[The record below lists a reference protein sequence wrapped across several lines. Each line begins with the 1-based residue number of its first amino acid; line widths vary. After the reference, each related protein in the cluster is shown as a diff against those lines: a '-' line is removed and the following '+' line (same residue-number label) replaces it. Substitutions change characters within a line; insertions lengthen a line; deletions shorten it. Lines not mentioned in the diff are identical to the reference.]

1 MLGQNSRECGE
12 RCQRLPVYPCNFAV
26 ALGVANAKLVSGGT
40 VEVETP
46 KPERG
51 VEVRITVSMPF
62 DEFDQSVQ
70 LVNLLDYLIKN
81 VPLTNIIVVKDI
93 ASGSTTITIE
103 LSEEDAAA
111 LHDAL
116 TSGKLKDLP
125 IDRIF
130 HRDFSITRWFAMR
143 AVGCRN
149 RHSAVGVRTVY
160 AVEGS
165 AAFRRIKSA
174 REGISLRHRI
184 RSRR

>member
-1 MLGQNSRECGE
+1 MLAFTPQFGSKKEMSMDQQLKSRTVKIDGAAV
-12 RCQRLPVYPCNFAV
+12 QRLRVAKGWPVDVMAKKAKCSVKTVENVEKGANVFLCTLANFAV

-116 TSGKLKDLP
+116 TSGNV
-125 IDRIF
+125 
-130 HRDFSITRWFAMR
+130 
-143 AVGCRN
+143 VG
-149 RHSAVGVRTVY
+149 
-160 AVEGS
+160 
-165 AAFRRIKSA
+165 
-174 REGISLRHRI
+174 
-184 RSRR
+184 